1 MDLNQLLF
9 WTVCLSCIT
18 FLFRAVRSALANHS
32 PQSRGWAGVAAAI
45 LGLTLLSVYL
55 FPPWAGFIGSSLW
68 LLFLLVPLLGFAHV
82 NQLISQERYGAARRW
97 TLVLRWLH
105 PIDGWFEQPE
115 ILEALA
121 MGQQGQLNPAWQ
133 HLNPR
138 LSHNATA
145 LRLRLAAAWPEL
157 LQWFET
163 HLTDDQLRHN
173 PQLITDYLRALGET
187 GDLNRLIFGLQ
198 QYQGDLQ
205 RGGMVSLNLG
215 RLLVLAFCGQTG
227 GVKLLLQ
234 QGHYGQDTKAFW
246 RLTAQGVA
254 QPSPQVL
261 AGFKA
266 LQAQQKAKGLEAAI
280 AWRLAHPPI
289 NPETCLTPAAWQALQ
304 HLQTTVK
311 QEIRY
316 GQGLT
321 LFPARPPWITY
332 GFVALNLAYFAVQIH
347 QGGSQDPATLDR
359 LGALIP
365 TAVRMGEWWRLL
377 AANFLHYG
385 WLHLGINLLGLYLL
399 GPFVEFNLGRW
410 RYFWLYWGSGVGSM
424 LVYTALAFVTGDEEV
439 RLVGASAAIM
449 GLLGAI
455 VAILLRGW
463 LQEGSA
469 IARQRLQVF
478 LGIIVLQ
485 LTVDFFVPEVSG
497 LAHGLGLI
505 WGLTLGS
512 LLLMRSQD

>member
-9 WTVCLSCIT
+9 WTVYLSCIT
-18 FLFRAVRSALANHS
+18 FVFRAMRAASANPS
-32 PQSRGWAGVAAAI
+32 PQSRGWAFVATAI
-45 LGLTLLSVYL
+45 LGLTLMFSYL
-55 FPPWAGFIGSSLW
+55 FPAWAGLIGGSLW
-68 LLFLLVPLLGFAHV
+68 VLFLLVPLFGFAHV
-82 NQLISQERYGAARRW
+82 NQLISQECYGAARRW

-105 PIDGWFEQPE
+105 PIDGWFEQPQ
-115 ILEALA
+115 ILKALE
-121 MGQQGQLNPAWQ
+121 MGQRGQISPAWQ
-133 HLNPR
+133 HLHPR
-138 LSHNATA
+138 LAHNATVF
-145 LRLRLAAAWPEL
+145 RLRLAAAWPEL
-157 LQWFET
+157 LQWLET
-163 HLTDDQLRHN
+163 HLTDQELRQD
-173 PQLITDYLRALGET
+173 PSLITDYLRALGEM

-198 QYQGDLQ
+198 QYERDLQ
-205 RGGMVSLNLG
+205 RGGMVSLNLA

-227 GVKLLLQ
+227 VVHLLLQ
-234 QGHYGQDTKAFW
+234 QGHYGQDTKTFW

-254 QPSPQVL
+254 QPSPPVL

-266 LQAQQKAKGLEAAI
+266 LQAQHPAGRLNEAI
-280 AWRLAHPPI
+280 AWRLAHPPV
-289 NPETCLTPAAWQALQ
+289 NPETCLTPAAWLVLQ
-304 HLQTTVK
+304 RLQREIK

-321 LFPARPPWITY
+321 LIPSRPAWITY
-332 GFVALNLAYFAVQIH
+332 IFVALNLAYFALQIQ
-347 QGGSQDPATLDR
+347 QGGSQDPATIDR

-365 TAVRMGEWWRLL
+365 MAVRLGEWWRLL

-385 WLHLGINLLGLYLL
+385 WLHLGVNVLGLYLL

-410 RYFWLYWGSGVGSM
+410 RYGWLYLGSGVGAM
-424 LVYTALAFVTGDEEV
+424 LVYTALAFVTGDEQV

-463 LQEGSA
+463 LGEGSA
-469 IARQRLQVF
+469 IAHQRLQVF
-478 LGIIVLQ
+478 SGIIVLQ
-485 LTVDFFVPEVSG
+485 LTVDFFIPEVSG

-505 WGLTLGS
+505 WGFTLGS